1 MKCPRPPGSLSSV
14 SARKSPRTPGDI
26 QDEPWPRPV
35 STVSWLQAGQQ
46 ARPVRTGPQ
55 KLPVRGHSSET
66 LLVPTPGDF
75 DSLSISRPPHL
86 PPPCSLLVMSAHGL
100 TVHGE
105 ASHGAVS
112 PNPAGGCCAARV
124 PQGCREKANERP
136 LGGVGGVRIG
146 IHSKRIHSCPKPRKL
161 PFPSGLFVF
170 NRRVEAMAIS
180 SFSHC
185 Q

>member
-1 MKCPRPPGSLSSV
+1 MKRPRPPGPLSSV

-35 STVSWLQAGQQ
+35 SMVSWLQAGQQ

-100 TVHGE
+100 TAHEE

-112 PNPAGGCCAARV
+112 PNPAGGCCAAPVR
-124 PQGCREKANERP
+124 PRDAEKKQMNVLSGGGRGQNRHPFQTHP
-136 LGGVGGVRIG
+136 LL
-146 IHSKRIHSCPKPRKL
+146 S
-161 PFPSGLFVF
+161 
-170 NRRVEAMAIS
+170 
-180 SFSHC
+180 
-185 Q
+185 